1 MLVCF
6 VHTDRPAQAQSHR
19 CISYPCT
26 HIHTFQ
32 NNRQDLLLSVKAAF
46 VLLDDCKDFGLSV
59 VPVTSI
65 SNIITLFL
73 LLLYPALLLFN
84 VN

>member
-1 MLVCF
+1 MHRHN
-6 VHTDRPAQAQSHR
+6 HTDVYHIHA
-19 CISYPCT
+19 
-26 HIHTFQ
+26 HIHTYQ

-46 VLLDDCKDFGLSV
+46 VLLDDCKDFGPICH